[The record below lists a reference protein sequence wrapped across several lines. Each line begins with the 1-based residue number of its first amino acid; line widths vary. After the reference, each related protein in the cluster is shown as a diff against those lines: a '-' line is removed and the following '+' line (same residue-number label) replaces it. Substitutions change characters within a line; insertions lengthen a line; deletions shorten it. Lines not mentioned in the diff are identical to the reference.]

1 MASGNPS
8 VFTSAPRPPGSRR
21 RAWIFAGILS
31 VAVLLLAG
39 GYTVFWYQAGKQ
51 LIAGI
56 EGWQAER
63 RAEGWFVVYDSLSVG
78 GYPFRFRVRLDNPVV
93 GRPAAQ
99 TWSWRADSLDVAAPP
114 WAPERLHYTAI
125 DSHFTY
131 NLRGLSRDILLSS
144 PRVSGD
150 VTLRHGVIDG
160 LTAAAE
166 KPLLD
171 LITLLAPITA
181 NQFDLALRRPAEAGV
196 TLDGSFAATA
206 LDGPLEALDKMGG
219 AIDRLAADIQVTGP
233 IPSDGKLKER
243 VTAWRDGGG
252 TIEAKKV
259 HLAWGP
265 LIADGDGT
273 LTLDEMMRP
282 LGAFGTSLRGLSD
295 FIDLLVKAG
304 LVNNRAASG
313 IRISVG
319 LLAGRN
325 AAGGVILPLNAQFG
339 KLSIGPVVV
348 AELPPLQLD

>member
-1 MASGNPS
+1 MVSSNPS
-8 VFTSAPRPPGSRR
+8 DPVSPARSGRR
-21 RAWIFAGILS
+21 GWLIAAVAS
-31 VAVLLLAG
+31 VLVLLLGG
-39 GYTVFWYQAGKQ
+39 GYTVFWFQVGKQ
-51 LIAGI
+51 VIAGI
-56 EGWQAER
+56 EDWTTER

-78 GYPFRFRVRLDNPVV
+78 GFPFQFRVRLDNPVV

-99 TWSWRADSLDVAAPP
+99 TWSWRADALDVAAPP
-114 WAPERLHYTAI
+114 WATERLRYTAI
-125 DSHFTY
+125 DSTFTY

-171 LITLLAPITA
+171 LINLPAPITA

-196 TLDGSFAATA
+196 ALDGSFAATA
-206 LDGPLEALDKMGG
+206 LDGPLEGLDKLGG
-219 AIDRLAADIQVTGP
+219 TIDRLAADIQITGP
-233 IPSDGKLKER
+233 IPMDGKLKQR

-252 TIEAKKV
+252 TIEAKKI

-265 LIADGDGT
+265 LVAGGDGT

-282 LGAFGTSLRGLSD
+282 LGAFSISLRGLSD
-295 FIDLLVKAG
+295 FIDQLVKAG

-313 IRISVG
+313 IKISVG

-348 AELPPLQLD
+348 ADLPPLQLD